1 MANMFLIAKTV
12 FWTLVTLAIGF
23 LALSLWP
30 GSPSAELKPVSIQAF
45 EPIAKTGRIHC
56 FAPQHYRLGE
66 IKRSN
71 PQAEEKLREFVP
83 HDIIDALNSD
93 DIYSIVSVID
103 GNGIYL
109 RYFGYRALA
118 DVAICW

>member
-1 MANMFLIAKTV
+1 MVRMLPIAKVV
-12 FWTLVTLAIGF
+12 FWTLATLAVGF
-23 LALSLWP
+23 LGLSLWR
-30 GSPSAELKPVSIQAF
+30 GSASAEIKPVSIRAF

-56 FAPQHYRLGE
+56 FVPQHYRLAE

-71 PQAEEKLREFVP
+71 PEAEEKLRALVP

-118 DVAICW
+118 STATCW